1 MGDKRSLNNTINE
14 CCSNM
19 KKLKLSVDIQPNN
32 QQANNIKKVA
42 FEVNTLNN
50 KLNNISESVLDK
62 FKYLEINFNKKINT
76 TNDKLDKLINLITN
90 ISDTQLYI
98 NKPTCEIYQEI
109 Y

>member
-62 FKYLEINFNKKINT
+62 FTDLEINFNKKINT

-98 NKPTCEIYQEI
+98 NKPTCEIY
-109 Y
+109 